1 MDTPRLPPGPVAA
14 GLTLALL
21 IGGVLFG
28 AFVDLGDGF
37 TPRVETLDAL
47 AGLAAGAFLV
57 DRLLTFIPPL
67 GTGSDRSPA
76 QRTADLDFLR
86 IGYGAVVGALFV
98 SFTDLRAV
106 AALTSESTAIGA
118 GIDRGI
124 AVLAIAGGVAG
135 LARLV
140 NGMNPKPDTDP
151 NQQVSGT
158 GTAPTD
164 GTATIASTTPPTGA
178 LTTGTPAMGAAATTA
193 AATTAPAAG
202 VVALPGTASRL
213 LGIAGLGIGA
223 LVALTAISDKT
234 GVELVGP
241 ETQADGTIAL
251 VVRFGTLFLAATIVE
266 QLIERVVDPLYNDD
280 SAKNAKAVITG
291 GLAVAL
297 GVGAARILD
306 LYFLHNIGFFGATAK
321 DLALASSSR
330 LERWFD
336 AFVTGVV
343 IAAGTKPLH
352 DFAAR
357 LRKAS

>member
-1 MDTPRLPPGPVAA
+1 M
-14 GLTLALL
+14 
-21 IGGVLFG
+21 FG
-28 AFVDLGDGF
+28 AFVDLDDGPF
-37 TPRVETLDAL
+37 VPRVETIDAL

-67 GTGSDRSPA
+67 GTGANRTPE

-98 SFTDLRAV
+98 SLTDLRAI
-106 AALTSESTAIGA
+106 AALTGEDTAIGA
-118 GIDRGI
+118 KVDRGI

-151 NQQVSGT
+151 NPANAISGA
-158 GTAPTD
+158 G
-164 GTATIASTTPPTGA
+164 ASLTTTPATGA
-178 LTTGTPAMGAAATTA
+178 
-193 AATTAPAAG
+193 
-202 VVALPGTASRL
+202 VALPGTAARV
-213 LGIAGLGIGA
+213 LGLAGLIIGV
-223 LVALTAISDKT
+223 LLALTAISDKT
-234 GVELVGP
+234 GLELLAP
-241 ETQADGTIAL
+241 EKQADGTIAL

-266 QLIERVVDPLYNDD
+266 QVIERLVDPLYNDD
-280 SAKNAKAVITG
+280 NAKNAKAVITG

-297 GVGAARILD
+297 GVAAARITD

-321 DLALASSSR
+321 DLALASSSGF
-330 LERWFD
+330 ERWFD